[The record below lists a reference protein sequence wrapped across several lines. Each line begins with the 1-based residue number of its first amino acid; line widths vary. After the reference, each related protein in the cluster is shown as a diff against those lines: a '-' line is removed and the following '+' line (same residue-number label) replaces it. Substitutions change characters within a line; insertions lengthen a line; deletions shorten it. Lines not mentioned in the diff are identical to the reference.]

1 MAVAASRGTAA
12 ISATVPIWAAALSP
26 IAASKRIISAEPAIL
41 ADTATFAF
49 HDRNRLL
56 FGDDDYDPE
65 QCQPEWLNQYGHR
78 VLVEVCS

>member
-1 MAVAASRGTAA
+1 
-12 ISATVPIWAAALSP
+12 
-26 IAASKRIISAEPAIL
+26 
-41 ADTATFAF
+41 
-49 HDRNRLL
+49 L